1 MTSMANLHSMPRNP
15 RPSGAHPPSHRMLG
29 IVCWTYFLASA
40 ELLQYLHGERGV
52 ALPLAIAAVAAGVI
66 VIAVFTVLLCQL
78 TAAIDRIRSLEA
90 RRRRRS
96 HTAGR

>member
-15 RPSGAHPPSHRMLG
+15 RPSGAQPPSRRMLG

-40 ELLQYLHGERGV
+40 GLLQYLHGERGI
-52 ALPLAIAAVAAGVI
+52 ALPLAISVVASGVI

-90 RRRRRS
+90 RRRRRH